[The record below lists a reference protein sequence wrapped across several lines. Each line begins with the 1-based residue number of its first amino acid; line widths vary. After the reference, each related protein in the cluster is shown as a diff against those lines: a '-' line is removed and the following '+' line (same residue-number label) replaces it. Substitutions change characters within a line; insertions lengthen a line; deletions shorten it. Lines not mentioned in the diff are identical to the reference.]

1 MKILL
6 TGGTG
11 QLGSE
16 IKKIIPKN
24 ILLFCPSRK
33 QLDLSDNNS
42 IKKVVSEFNPD
53 WVINCGAY
61 TNVDKAESEIELA
74 YQINAFALRTLA
86 ESLSTSKGRILHIS
100 TDYVFN
106 GENFRPYKTSDQR
119 SPIGI
124 YGKSKSKGEEF
135 LEDLLK
141 TRNKGIILRT
151 SWVIGSYGKN
161 FALKMIELHNKK
173 DYISVVS
180 DQIGCPTSAY
190 KLAKVCWEIICKS
203 VEIDFKT
210 NVGIMHWSDS
220 GAASWYDL
228 AIAVGEIGKELGLIK
243 NNAHVIPVKSEEYQS
258 AAKRPYYSLL
268 DCSLTREIVEETS
281 LHWQKELENTLKSFK
296 SINKI

>member
-6 TGGTG
+6 TGGSG

-24 ILLFCPSRK
+24 ILLFCPTRK
-33 QLDLSDNNS
+33 ELDLSDNNS
-42 IKKVVSEFNPD
+42 IKKIVSEFKPD
-53 WVINCGAY
+53 WIINCGAY
-61 TNVDKAESEIELA
+61 TNVDKAEYEIELA
-74 YQINAFALRTLA
+74 YQINASALKTLA
-86 ESLSTSKGRILHIS
+86 ESLSTSNGKILHIS

-119 SPIGI
+119 CPIGI

-151 SWVIGSYGKN
+151 SWVIGSYGNN
-161 FALKMIELHNKK
+161 FALKMIDLHNKK

-180 DQIGCPTSAY
+180 DQIGCPTSAN
-190 KLAKVCWEIICKS
+190 KLAKVCWEIIYKS
-203 VEIDFKT
+203 EEIDFKN

-220 GAASWYDL
+220 GAASWYDV
-228 AIAVGEIGKELGLIK
+228 AIAVGEIGKDLGLIK
-243 NNAHVIPVKSEEYQS
+243 NKAQVIPVKSEDYKS
-258 AAKRPYYSLL
+258 SAKRPYYSLL
-268 DCSLTREIVEETS
+268 DCSLTRKIIDKTS
-281 LHWQKELENTLKSFK
+281 LHWQKELEETLKSFR
-296 SINKI
+296 SVN